1 MRYERS
7 YKDAL
12 QAAQKRGT
20 TASVPNIPKAK
31 GKARGWF
38 FSEFETIPITTRGI
52 VMGQFRDDS
61 CVAAC
66 ARMLAADRGIAVPES
81 YLRDLLKIEAGGY
94 LSDLPATLK
103 TIGIQARHEYRRDL
117 TMAALQQAVQS
128 GVAVVYLEK
137 PLLGGHAVVVEAITE
152 KFVTVR
158 DPLPQ
163 GEGRGYQVRQID
175 FLRFWLLPD
184 SDRGRAVIMVK

>member
-31 GKARGWF
+31 GKAKGWF

-103 TIGIQARHEYRRDL
+103 TIGI
-117 TMAALQQAVQS
+117 
-128 GVAVVYLEK
+128 
-137 PLLGGHAVVVEAITE
+137 
-152 KFVTVR
+152 
-158 DPLPQ
+158 
-163 GEGRGYQVRQID
+163 
-175 FLRFWLLPD
+175 
-184 SDRGRAVIMVK
+184 